1 MKKGVDVVKK
11 GLDKIDIKSKL
22 HEKLDSNPD
31 LKYYIDNEYV
41 TKLIDLLIEGIAE
54 VMEENNKE
62 LVEDLFKRGLRLHH
76 GCKNLPNFK

>member
-1 MKKGVDVVKK
+1 MKKGL
-11 GLDKIDIKSKL
+11 GKIDIKSKL

-54 VMEENNKE
+54 VMEEKNKE
-62 LVEDLFKRGLRLHH
+62 LVEDLFKRG
-76 GCKNLPNFK
+76 